1 MERLDRLE
9 TIRKQKQLTRKQ
21 LSELSGIAEITI
33 LSLEQGKTNVENI
46 KLSTLVALA
55 QALGVKV
62 VDLVNDDLLRI
73 LV

>member
-1 MERLDRLE
+1 MEKLDRLE

-21 LSELSGIAEITI
+21 LSDLSGIAEITI
-33 LSLEQGKTNVENI
+33 LSLEQGKTNVRNI